1 MGETVGWHGGSIAP
15 LRAVAAAPITTSME
29 PDLKPAP
36 LSPALQQY
44 LIDALR
50 RSAEELALPRDEG
63 VVRYLGELVARLAV
77 RDDVRVENIAERL
90 EAIRQAWQPGPDFDP
105 GREVELRRQ
114 IGDLALYI
122 TGFVWERLHARAA
135 QRRYIR
141 LGRRAYRF
149 VAEHHRAAGHPDAS
163 LYRALA
169 GRFLRYTVLLMYLR
183 EVYVDAE
190 PSAPSLPAAL
200 DGE

>member
-1 MGETVGWHGGSIAP
+1 
-15 LRAVAAAPITTSME
+15 ME
-29 PDLKPAP
+29 PLPPPAP
-36 LSPALQQY
+36 TLHRY
-44 LIDALR
+44 LTDAIE
-50 RSAEELALPRDEG
+50 RSADELGLPRDEA
-63 VVRYLGELVARLAV
+63 VVRYLGDLVARLAV
-77 RDDVRVENIAERL
+77 RDDVRVEEIAERL
-90 EAIRQAWQPGPDFDP
+90 DAIRTAWRPGDAFDP
-105 GREVELRRQ
+105 AREIDLRRQ

-149 VAEHHRAAGHPDAS
+149 VAEHHRAAGHPDAP
-163 LYRALA
+163 LFRALA